1 MTVSRN
7 LRRPAAA
14 VAAVAAFA
22 TVLTACSS
30 SDDDAASTGAAQS
43 TAASSETAANET
55 GAVDGLDAAQAQ
67 VIIRTAVNAD
77 TSIDELSKVLD
88 TSTPGVAQAMNGF
101 AKGAS
106 KAGYTPDVY
115 TVKSVKADGENKA
128 IAVTAV
134 KSPHTPQPVDINLAL
149 VNKDDNWL
157 LSPAAVTTLTSM
169 GR

>member
-88 TSTPGVAQAMNGF
+88 TSTPGVAQAIAIVSFPRIYPPSEEKVGV
-101 AKGAS
+101 ATDSTAS
-106 KAGYTPDVY
+106 PK
-115 TVKSVKADGENKA
+115 
-128 IAVTAV
+128 
-134 KSPHTPQPVDINLAL
+134 
-149 VNKDDNWL
+149 
-157 LSPAAVTTLTSM
+157 TLTSSIQAVL
-169 GR
+169 G